1 MKATDK
7 IENIVKK
14 MSFKAG
20 PEMDKDLWAETSKA
34 QNEFHKTILA
44 PGQNNIRRT
53 IMKSP
58 ITKLAAAAV
67 ILTGVL
73 VLTSIFVKTNK
84 NVALAGVLER
94 VEQAR
99 AYKYKVDM
107 TFTERTNPEIPMIQR
122 IEGTILTSNE
132 YGTKSEMRTKWETN
146 TGKTDT
152 ETGKTTTKLRYTL
165 PKQKLVVLIKP
176 EQKKYKRA
184 ELGDDSLAEMKEQ
197 HDDPR
202 EMMKRMLECEYTVIG
217 RTMLDGVEV
226 EGFET
231 TDPKWTMGTAK
242 NYENIKVKLWVD
254 VETRFPVLWETD
266 TKINEQMFLH
276 TVFYD
281 FQWNIPVVASD
292 FEPFIPADYT
302 PIKEY
307 KLPSEF
313 EEKALK
319 GLRFYAEI
327 FGRYPEKI
335 DDQMNLNREFFDTFV
350 VRNRENLTDAGLKLK
365 EELESMD
372 PEQSIPKAMKM
383 SQSITWIGEFYKILV
398 DNGNDPAYYGQTVG
412 PEDTD
417 AVLMRWKIADNEY
430 RIIFGDLSVGNATAE
445 ELAVLEQ
452 P

>member
-1 MKATDK
+1 MNPEDK
-7 IENIVKK
+7 IKELIGKSEITIDAQTENR
-14 MSFKAG
+14 
-20 PEMDKDLWAETSKA
+20 
-34 QNEFHKTILA
+34 ILGDA
-44 PGQNNIRRT
+44 LKYLDILKQRNSPQIGRYIWRM
-53 IMKSP
+53 IMKNT
-58 ITKLAAAAV
+58 ITKTVAAAL
-67 ILTGVL
+67 ILIGVL
-73 VLTSIFVKTNK
+73 LLTSVFVKTNK
-84 NVALAGVLER
+84 NVALAGVLEK

-107 TFTERTNPEIPMIQR
+107 TFTERTNPEILMIQR

-132 YGTKSEMRTKWETN
+132 YGTKSEMRTKWETD

-176 EQKKYKRA
+176 EQKKYKRTK
-184 ELGDDSLAEMKEQ
+184 LGDDSLADMKEQ
-197 HDDPR
+197 HDDPS
-202 EMMKRMLECEYTVIG
+202 EMMKRMLECEYTGIG
-217 RTMLDGVEV
+217 RTMLDGIEV

-231 TDPKWTMGTAK
+231 TDPKWTTGTAK
-242 NYENIKVKLWVD
+242 HYKDVRVKLWVD
-254 VETRFPVLWETD
+254 VETWLPVLWETD
-266 TKINEQMFLH
+266 TRINEQTSLH
-276 TVFYD
+276 TVFHD

-292 FEPFIPADYT
+292 FEPVIPADYT
-302 PIKEY
+302 PINDY

-319 GLRFYAEI
+319 GLRFYADI

-335 DDQMNLNREFFDTFV
+335 DDKMSLNREFFDTFV

-398 DNGNDPAYYGQTVG
+398 DNGNDPAYYGQMVG
-412 PEDTD
+412 HEDTD
-417 AVLMRWKIADNEY
+417 AVLMRWKISDNEY

-445 ELAVLEQ
+445 ELSKLEK